1 MKKKSKKRDG
11 NVVTFSVET
20 DPHEIAEE
28 RARREAET
36 ATLAAEYLRGQLNG
50 ITAALDELTHLS
62 AKMPMQGPYA
72 VVAAKRG
79 ALIDAVAAVAGV
91 LKRTSDW
98 GNGRSP
104 TSLFAV
110 GDTHAGFGLHMNS
123 IFGKMASDHFRGT
136 SFHHG
141 DLLHVGGDRLL
152 GHKMKTLAVDD
163 PIRGHETK
171 VASDTLSNR
180 KGVRK

>member
-1 MKKKSKKRDG
+1 MKKKSKTRAG

-20 DPHEIAEE
+20 DPQEEIAEE

-36 ATLAAEYLRGQLNG
+36 AALAAEYLRGQLNG

-62 AKMPMQGPYA
+62 AKMPMQCPSA

-79 ALIDAVAAVAGV
+79 ALIDAVAVVAGV

-104 TSLFAV
+104 AFLFAA
-110 GDTHAGFGLHMNS
+110 GDTHAGFGLHLNS
-123 IFGKMASDHFRGT
+123 IFGKRASDTPTGDAVIL
-136 SFHHG
+136 HHG
-141 DLLHVGGDRLL
+141 DFFH
-152 GHKMKTLAVDD
+152 
-163 PIRGHETK
+163 GHETK
-171 VASDTLSNR
+171 VAPDTLSNR